1 MHISFQ
7 LSHFLKP
14 LFPVH
19 DSTLLLVCGLKHQ
32 KMTQIIYLMFSWKM
46 DTSFYSVLSNNP
58 TCWISFV
65 CFDSYR
71 LHLCPAAV
79 HVGQL
84 KCNKSIKSGVQN
96 STLRCQTL
104 RLLFTLS
111 YTQLAF
117 LLFAMCAVK
126 HRGIF
131 LIWLNTETSL
141 AIIPAVFPS
150 HKQWLHQLLFLDLF
164 SWFMVYTVKYQ
175 ETNTRVK

>member
-1 MHISFQ
+1 MWIET
-7 LSHFLKP
+7 P
-14 LFPVH
+14 E
-19 DSTLLLVCGLKHQ
+19 DDTNYLLDV
-32 KMTQIIYLMFSWKM
+32 LMENGHM
-46 DTSFYSVLSNNP
+46 SFYSALSNNP

-71 LHLCPAAV
+71 LHLCPAVV

>member
-1 MHISFQ
+1 MWIQ
-7 LSHFLKP
+7 TP
-14 LFPVH
+14 E
-19 DSTLLLVCGLKHQ
+19 DDTNYLLDV
-32 KMTQIIYLMFSWKM
+32 LMENGHM
-46 DTSFYSVLSNNP
+46 SFYSALSNNP

-117 LLFAMCAVK
+117 L
-126 HRGIF
+126 IF
-131 LIWLNTETSL
+131 LVHGLYCKISGNKYQGEIVGLSQKYQVKSVKLPHMKLWN
-141 AIIPAVFPS
+141 
-150 HKQWLHQLLFLDLF
+150 HQLFCMLAWKKAFF
-164 SWFMVYTVKYQ
+164 CCFKYLI
-175 ETNTRVK
+175 NYGS

>member
-1 MHISFQ
+1 MHISFP

-46 DTSFYSVLSNNP
+46 DTWAFIQHSVTTP
-58 TCWISFV
+58 PAGF
-65 CFDSYR
+65 
-71 LHLCPAAV
+71 HLCVLIPTGFTFAP
-79 HVGQL
+79 
-84 KCNKSIKSGVQN
+84 
-96 STLRCQTL
+96 
-104 RLLFTLS
+104 LLFTLVNLNVINQS
-111 YTQLAF
+111 NQECKTQLF
-117 LLFAMCAVK
+117 AVK
-126 HRGIF
+126 HSDCSLHLVTHSWLSYRGIF

>member
-1 MHISFQ
+1 MWFTFTRVCII
-7 LSHFLKP
+7 KYP
-14 LFPVH
+14 LLPWNWLH
-19 DSTLLLVCGLKHQ
+19 RC
-32 KMTQIIYLMFSWKM
+32 IC
-46 DTSFYSVLSNNP
+46 FYSYISLWLLPEKRKVIIFSECTSLFRSVIFWSLCSPSMTPHYCWHVDSNTRRWHKLSTWCSHGKWALSNNP

-65 CFDSYR
+65 RFDSYR

-126 HRGIF
+126 HRGYF
-131 LIWLNTETSL
+131 
-141 AIIPAVFPS
+141 
-150 HKQWLHQLLFLDLF
+150 
-164 SWFMVYTVKYQ
+164 
-175 ETNTRVK
+175 